1 MVGFEFVGSWKGIC
15 SLLIWANAKST
26 LSSKFKILVKI
37 IRAPFSGSMLSKL
50 RNAHRFCLSCS
61 ASEMMIFSSSSL
73 ILMLE
78 VLFDYVFVEGGRWAC
93 SSEFVSIYKKH
104 SWLNMCVLLGF
115 LFIKSCFL
123 WTGLWKRTVTLK
135 NYTGEWSHLASAV
148 KDKSFSVL
156 SQWSLLSSHT
166 QPKWCW
172 FQHWELSENNS
183 VQSPSA
189 QVSVML
195 TPFSW
200 VALCTK
206 PFRVAAHHQT
216 ESLKGI
222 SF

>member
-1 MVGFEFVGSWKGIC
+1 MQSPRFLQSSRFWWRSSELPFLAPCWASSEMLTGFAC
-15 SLLIWANAKST
+15 
-26 LSSKFKILVKI
+26 LVQQVK
-37 IRAPFSGSMLSKL
+37 
-50 RNAHRFCLSCS
+50 
-61 ASEMMIFSSSSL
+61 MMIFSSSSL

-104 SWLNMCVLLGF
+104 SWLNMCVLHGF

-156 SQWSLLSSHT
+156 SQWNLLSSHT

-172 FQHWELSENNS
+172 FQHWELSENNL